1 VSRERRGSRGLA
13 CWAGGVVLGCTLY
26 DQALLNQANG
36 GGAGRGGDEGA
47 RASGGASGS
56 SFAAGSGGE
65 PAGSSG
71 FLAVTGG
78 AAGGSTE
85 AGAPA
90 AGGNA
95 GLGGSSSG
103 SGGAHSDAGESGGGA
118 GGASGAGEAGDG
130 NGGETGCGALLGC
143 ECDEHQA
150 ACESLVAALEHRYSF
165 DGEGTSIED
174 TRGALHGA
182 LSGTDA
188 ALSGS
193 GVLVLA
199 GGGGEVTDPKQHVA
213 LPPGCLDDFTE
224 VTLEL
229 WFASSAGGEA
239 WQHVFDFGQPSD
251 ATTGSALWFSPQAQ
265 NTETGTSRAAYG
277 ASGYDDDTVVI
288 GPALSAGPHHV
299 AVVVDSLLTLYVD
312 GEFAGSQ
319 ALSAPL
325 TELVSENCWLGRSN
339 FAGDPYFG
347 GTLDEVRIYRGAL
360 AADAVRFSHDAGP
373 NPGFF

>member
-1 VSRERRGSRGLA
+1 MTGGT
-13 CWAGGVVLGCTLY
+13 AGGSPDAG
-26 DQALLNQANG
+26 APPAG
-36 GGAGRGGDEGA
+36 GSAGRGGS
-47 RASGGASGS
+47 SG
-56 SFAAGSGGE
+56 GSGG
-65 PAGSSG
+65 
-71 FLAVTGG
+71 TR
-78 AAGGSTE
+78 
-85 AGAPA
+85 
-90 AGGNA
+90 
-95 GLGGSSSG
+95 
-103 SGGAHSDAGESGGGA
+103 SDAGESGGGA
-118 GGASGAGEAGDG
+118 GGASGAGEAGHG
-130 NGGETGCGALLGC
+130 SGGETGCGAPIGC
-143 ECDEHQA
+143 ECDEYQA

-174 TRGALHGA
+174 TRGALHGS

-188 ALSGS
+188 ALTGT

-199 GGGGEVTDPKQHVA
+199 GGGDQVTDSKQHVA
-213 LPPGCLDDFTE
+213 LPPGCLEGFTE

-229 WFASSAGGEA
+229 WFAFSAGGEP

-265 NTETGTSRAAYG
+265 STETGTSRAAYG

-288 GPALSAGPHHV
+288 GPTLSAGLHHV
-299 AVVVDSLLTLYVD
+299 AVVVDSALTLYVD

-325 TELVSENCWLGRSN
+325 DQLVSDNCWLGRSN

-347 GTLDEVRIYRGAL
+347 GALDEVRIYRGAL
-360 AADAVRFSHDAGP
+360 AADAVRFSHEAGQ